1 LPNLS
6 QFRVATAAQ
15 PILEIAVHTTAH
27 NVLTVMNGMN
37 FHYGVPAAAV
47 KKSSDD
53 IIYYD
58 LPTVT
63 NTFSRRNAVTRSD
76 APQYM
81 LPEGYEPTSLDI
93 CCGRGKRNWNH
104 LGNVSFR
111 NLIQSCSDAYM
122 MAPTKNDKTAIVFKI
137 VEDMRL
143 EGCKFLKQQANT
155 GRWLD
160 IGDAQAREKV
170 GHSLRDQ
177 VTAFNRQNKKLGENV
192 KLEEL
197 EPNRVHIPLARRG
210 SLALS
215 DSGNEG
221 EQRRMSLDTTPLIS
235 SFARRPSWVAMQET
249 TLLDGIDETP
259 MPPPPPPQALHPPQQ
274 SSLQLLTPQ
283 QQEQM
288 EHMGDVP
295 SELTRPI
302 GRTRER
308 RRSTYEYLEKFDF
321 YVAPNPEFEQSF
333 SSVDAGAMD
342 MEGSVAEAEA
352 EDVYPTASN
361 PSIDR
366 SSLFRNSLQTWDPR
380 ASSSSSSIL
389 SVRRSAM
396 SGGTTLRRLTNSRR
410 ISDITMSELMMD
422 GEFTPNDLAFYF
434 EE

>member
-1 LPNLS
+1 
-6 QFRVATAAQ
+6 
-15 PILEIAVHTTAH
+15 
-27 NVLTVMNGMN
+27 MNGMN
-37 FHYGVPAAAV
+37 FHYGVPPASL
-47 KKSSDD
+47 KSNDD
-53 IIYYD
+53 IIYYEF
-58 LPTVT
+58 PAAAATT
-63 NTFSRRNAVTRSD
+63 TAAAATRRNALVRPD
-76 APQYM
+76 APGYM

-143 EGCKFLKQQANT
+143 EGCKFLKQQVNS
-155 GRWLD
+155 GRWMD

-177 VTAFNRQNKKLGENV
+177 VTAFNRQNKKLGENS

-197 EPNRVHIPLARRG
+197 EPNLVHIPTRRP

-215 DSGNEG
+215 DSGNES
-221 EQRRMSLDTTPLIS
+221 EQRRMSLVTTPVIS
-235 SFARRPSWVAMQET
+235 SFARRPSWVAGQET
-249 TLLDGIDETP
+249 DLLEGAFEHEEKKP
-259 MPPPPPPQALHPPQQ
+259 AALQQPQEQQQQQNQQQ
-274 SSLQLLTPQ
+274 S
-283 QQEQM
+283 M
-288 EHMGDVP
+288 EGGMEGVVP
-295 SELTRPI
+295 TSPP
-302 GRTRER
+302 GRSRER

-321 YVAPNPEFEQSF
+321 YVAPAAPDIEQSF
-333 SSVDAGAMD
+333 SSIDGDAAMD
-342 MEGSVAEAEA
+342 GSIA
-352 EDVYPTASN
+352 EDVYPL
-361 PSIDR
+361 PSVDR
-366 SSLFRNSLQTWDPR
+366 SALFRNSVQTWDPR

-422 GEFTPNDLAFYF
+422 GEFTAHDLAFYF

>member
-1 LPNLS
+1 
-6 QFRVATAAQ
+6 
-15 PILEIAVHTTAH
+15 
-27 NVLTVMNGMN
+27 MNGMN
-37 FHYGVPAAAV
+37 FHYSVPSAAV
-47 KKSSDD
+47 TKSSDD

-63 NTFSRRNAVTRSD
+63 NTFSRRNAVTRPD
-76 APQYM
+76 APGYM

-177 VTAFNRQNKKLGENV
+177 VTAFNRQNKKLGENL

-210 SLALS
+210 SLSLS

-235 SFARRPSWVAMQET
+235 SFARRPSWVAMQESA
-249 TLLDGIDETP
+249 LLDGIDETP
-259 MPPPPPPQALHPPQQ
+259 MPPPPPQVTSQHPPSPPQQ
-274 SSLQLLTPQ
+274 PPPSQRHEQLETQ
-283 QQEQM
+283 RM
-288 EHMGDVP
+288 GHMDDVP

-308 RRSTYEYLEKFDF
+308 RRSTAYEYLEKFDF

-342 MEGSVAEAEA
+342 MDGSVAEAEA
-352 EDVYPTASN
+352 DDVYPTASN

-380 ASSSSSSIL
+380 SSSSSSSIM

-422 GEFTPNDLAFYF
+422 GEFTPNDLTFYF